1 MHNRPEDTG
10 SRTVADAASYERWR
24 SRGEDHGYEDDAPRR
39 SRSRADRCRCHS
51 ASEEPCDYCTREY
64 EQGEP
69 VECEACKGDGEVCP
83 TCTLRDRACKCPD
96 PPFETTPDD
105 QWPRLVDCAECEG
118 KGWTEYPG

>member
-1 MHNRPEDTG
+1 MNRPEDTG
-10 SRTVADAASYERWR
+10 SRTVADAAS
-24 SRGEDHGYEDDAPRR
+24 YEDDAPRR